1 MRRLR
6 AKRYAVAMTLTMIG
20 VMQHQPLLIVLAQR
34 LIDDWEFRHRVYHD
48 EIPLALG
55 VKLAPHQLSPDK
67 HRSLYRFEQRD
78 MERLLQALEVP
89 HRFTYQGVVDTGYMA
104 FCCLMTRVA
113 LTDRTYVCLLCCLL
127 YLPTVMQLSTRSC

>member
-34 LIDDWEFRHRVYHD
+34 LIGDWEFRHRVYHD

-78 MERLLQALEVP
+78 MEPHGATCHTVWASGAREV
-89 HRFTYQGVVDTGYMA
+89 RY
-104 FCCLMTRVA
+104 
-113 LTDRTYVCLLCCLL
+113 
-127 YLPTVMQLSTRSC
+127 S